1 MLNEHMK
8 APEFTLKD
16 QNGKDVSL
24 SDFKGKKVV
33 LYFYPKDNTSG
44 CTTQACAFAALNSE
58 IESKN
63 AVVIGVS
70 RDSAASHQ
78 KFADKNGLNFLL
90 LSDPGA
96 EVTNLYGAWQEKTMC
111 GKTSMGVVRTT
122 VIIDENGEVEKIMS
136 KVKAESNPADVNRYL
151 G

>member
-16 QNGKDVSL
+16 QNGKDISL
-24 SDFKGKKVV
+24 SDFRGKKVL
-33 LYFYPKDNTSG
+33 LYFYPKDNPSG
-44 CTTQACAFAALNSE
+44 CTKQACAFAALNSE

>member
-24 SDFKGKKVV
+24 SDFRGKKVV

-44 CTTQACAFAALNSE
+44 CTKQACAFAALNSE

>member
-44 CTTQACAFAALNSE
+44 CTKQACAFAALNSE

>member
-16 QNGKDVSL
+16 QSGKDVSL
-24 SDFKGKKVV
+24 SDFRGKKVV

-44 CTTQACAFAALNSE
+44 CTKQACAFAALNSE

-78 KFADKNGLNFLL
+78 KFAEKNGLNFLL

>member
-16 QNGKDVSL
+16 QHGNDVSL
-24 SDFKGKKVV
+24 SDFKGKKIV

-44 CTTQACAFAALNSE
+44 CTKQACAFSALNSE

-63 AVVIGVS
+63 AVIIGVS
-70 RDSAASHQ
+70 RDSSASHQ
-78 KFADKNGLNFLL
+78 KFAEKNGLNFLL

-122 VIIDENGEVEKIMS
+122 VIIDENGEVEKVMS

>member
-24 SDFKGKKVV
+24 SDFRGKKVV

-44 CTTQACAFAALNSE
+44 CTKQACAFAALNSE

-78 KFADKNGLNFLL
+78 KFAEKNGLNFLL